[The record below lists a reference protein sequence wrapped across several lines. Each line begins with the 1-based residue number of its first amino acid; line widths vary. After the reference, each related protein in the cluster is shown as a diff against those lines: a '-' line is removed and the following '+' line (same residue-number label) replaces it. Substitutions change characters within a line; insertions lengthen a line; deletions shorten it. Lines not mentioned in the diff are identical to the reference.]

1 LKKALR
7 LSAEGF
13 FCYGRFLPRLFLG
26 ITGREQGKTKE
37 GQDEAGGKMT
47 RPCFISYID
56 EQTEGRTVMN
66 KKAAAFAAALTLSA
80 VVAAPVFAE
89 DSSMYGTGMSTGTA
103 TGGTSPTA
111 TSTPGIGMMNWGATA
126 SPHTYSG
133 TTGVNNYGTTGTND
147 MTGTS
152 GTGGIFGGAGADGS
166 YTGYGTGTGYGM
178 GHDGTGTYGTNSY
191 NALATDD
198 DNMDWGWLG
207 LLGLLG
213 LAGLRGRNRDSD
225 RSAIK

>member
-1 LKKALR
+1 MNKAVFYHLQKLKK
-7 LSAEGF
+7 EG
-13 FCYGRFLPRLFLG
+13 
-26 ITGREQGKTKE
+26 
-37 GQDEAGGKMT
+37 
-47 RPCFISYID
+47 S
-56 EQTEGRTVMN
+56 TVMK
-66 KKAAAFAAALTLSA
+66 KKAAAFTVALTLSA

-103 TGGTSPTA
+103 TGGTSPAA
-111 TSTPGIGMMNWGATA
+111 TSTPGTGMMNWGATA

-133 TTGVNNYGTTGTND
+133 TTGVNNYGTNGTND

-166 YTGYGTGTGYGM
+166 YTGYGTGTGYGN
-178 GHDGTGTYGTNSY
+178 GTYGTNSY

-198 DNMDWGWLG
+198 NRMDWGWLG

-213 LAGLRGRNRDSD
+213 LAGLRGRNRDDD
-225 RSAIK
+225 RSVIK

>member
-1 LKKALR
+1 
-7 LSAEGF
+7 
-13 FCYGRFLPRLFLG
+13 
-26 ITGREQGKTKE
+26 
-37 GQDEAGGKMT
+37 MT

-56 EQTEGRTVMN
+56 EKTEGRTVMN
-66 KKAAAFAAALTLSA
+66 KKVAAFAAALTLSA

-89 DSSMYGTGMSTGTA
+89 DSSMYGTSTGMGTGTA
-103 TGGTSPTA
+103 TGGTSPAA
-111 TSTPGIGMMNWGATA
+111 TSTPGTGMMNWGATA
-126 SPHTYSG
+126 SPNTYSG
-133 TTGVNNYGTTGTND
+133 TTGVNNYGTNGTND

-166 YTGYGTGTGYGM
+166 YTGYGHGYGTT
-178 GHDGTGTYGTNSY
+178 GTGTYGTNSY

-225 RSAIK
+225 RGAIK